1 MQLFVFTTCVIA
13 ACQAFIIPLQTLIS
27 VQATAAAIGRNIN
40 KEIIS
45 EGRIISSIMSSHYIG
60 SDIVSTSIIGFAL
73 INKITNNN
81 NTADEKW
88 SKIPVYSNTKKTINI
103 IALVIMIIFT
113 KNVENAI

>member
-1 MQLFVFTTCVIA
+1 MTCVIST
-13 ACQAFIIPLQTLIS
+13 CRAFVIPLQTLIS
-27 VQATAAAIGRNIN
+27 VQATVAAIARNIN
-40 KEIIS
+40 QEVIS
-45 EGRIISSIMSSHYIG
+45 EGRIISGIMSSHYIG

-81 NTADEKW
+81 TADEKW

-103 IALVIMIIFT
+103 IALIIMIIFT